1 MMQEKN
7 SRRFWVTLVL
17 AFFAIDFTIAII
29 AISMAAGDPSFRS
42 IPGFSKRAVD
52 WEVRKKEEQQLL
64 DRGWTIEV
72 STAPEKPGTLLMSV
86 LSKDRELIPDLN
98 LIATLFHYTRVAEQ
112 QAVPMQWT
120 GVAYEGK
127 IDLSK
132 PGLWHVDIEGSLP
145 DGTRIWTQRTLDLDS
160 SR

>member
-1 MMQEKN
+1 MQEKN
-7 SRRFWVTLVL
+7 SRRFWVTVVL
-17 AFFAIDFTIAII
+17 AFFAIDLTIAVI

-72 STAPEKPGTLLMSV
+72 SAAAEKTNSLVMKV
-86 LSKDRELIPDLN
+86 LSKDREPIPDLS
-98 LIATLFHYTRVAEQ
+98 LSVTLFHYTRVAEQ
-112 QAVPMQWT
+112 QTVPMRWT
-120 GVAYEGK
+120 GAEYVGD

-132 PGLWHVDIEGSLP
+132 PGLWHVDIEGNLP
-145 DGTRIWTQRTLDLDS
+145 DGTKIWTQRTLDLDPD
-160 SR
+160 R

>member
-1 MMQEKN
+1 MQDKN

-17 AFFAIDFTIAII
+17 AFFAIDLTIAII

-64 DRGWTIEV
+64 DRGWTIEISV
-72 STAPEKPGTLLMSV
+72 AAEKTDSLILSV
-86 LSKDRELIPDLN
+86 LTKDREPVPNLN
-98 LIATLFHYTRVAEQ
+98 LISTLFHYTRVAEQ

-120 GVAYEGK
+120 GTAYEGK
-127 IDLSK
+127 ADLSK

-145 DGTRIWTQRTLDLDS
+145 DGTKIWTQRTLDLDPAQ
-160 SR
+160 